1 MLPPPPV
8 LALAAS
14 LAQRA
19 LSRGARPPTAVR
31 ALAAISIAMA
41 SGALSAAAAR
51 EFGRVGTT
59 KDPMHP
65 DRASTLVTTGANA
78 VSRNP
83 MYVGLVG
90 VLVANAV
97 RRGSWKALLPAV
109 AFTLVVDRLQ
119 VATEESAMLATFGA
133 DYEAYRAAVPRW
145 LGPASITAAR
155 GPVPSAER

>member
-1 MLPPPPV
+1 
-8 LALAAS
+8 
-14 LAQRA
+14 
-19 LSRGARPPTAVR
+19 
-31 ALAAISIAMA
+31 
-41 SGALSAAAAR
+41 
-51 EFGRVGTT
+51 
-59 KDPMHP
+59 MHP
-65 DRASTLVTTGANA
+65 HRASTLVTTGANA

-155 GPVPSAER
+155 GPAPFFSVLTESGSVRRRRPRRPRSSRPRGRRGGTRGPGRESAR

>member
-8 LALAAS
+8 LALAAT

-19 LSRGARPPTAVR
+19 LSRGAHPPTVAR
-31 ALAAISIAMA
+31 ALAATSIAMA
-41 SGALSAAAAR
+41 SGALAGAAAR

-83 MYVGLVG
+83 MYVAWTLIYVG
-90 VLVANAV
+90 IAFVANTA
-97 RRGSWKALLPAV
+97 WPLILLPLLLLWTHATV
-109 AFTLVVDRLQ
+109 LREERRLK
-119 VATEESAMLATFGA
+119 VRFGPE
-133 DYEAYRAAVPRW
+133 YQRYTSWRWWRPRCW
-145 LGPASITAAR
+145 TSRTR
-155 GPVPSAER
+155 